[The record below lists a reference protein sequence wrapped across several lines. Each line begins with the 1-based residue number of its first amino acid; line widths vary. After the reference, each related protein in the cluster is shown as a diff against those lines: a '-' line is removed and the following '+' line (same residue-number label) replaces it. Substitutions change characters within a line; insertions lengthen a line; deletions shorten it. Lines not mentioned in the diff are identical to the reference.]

1 MTYDLKGKVC
11 VVTGGSRGVGK
22 ATARMFSEKGA
33 KTVIVAR
40 NEVALREVSD
50 EIKKTGGRCDYFR
63 ADLADKEQVKRLFEQ
78 VVKKF
83 GRLDVLVNNAAVA
96 SYTSSIDD
104 TTLEEWNYIISVDLT
119 AVFLCCKEAFEIM
132 KKQDEGKIINV
143 SSTSG
148 SIASSPGEISYRSAK
163 HGLMGLT
170 KVLLK
175 ESQSTGISVT
185 AIVPSHIKTEQY
197 RKGFDMS
204 GKPWTPQMEK
214 DWENSLEAEDVAEVI
229 LFVATRDKKV
239 IVPKVAVYPRKD
251 IHRYGMDV

>member
-1 MTYDLKGKVC
+1 MTYDLRDKVC

-22 ATARMFSEKGA
+22 ATAKMFSEKGA

-40 NEVALREVSD
+40 NEVTLKKTAD
-50 EIKKTGGRCDYFR
+50 EIKRTGGRCDCLC
-63 ADLADKEQVKRLFEQ
+63 ADLSDKDQVKQLFEQ
-78 VVKKF
+78 IIKTY

-96 SYTSSIDD
+96 SYTSSVSE
-104 TTLEEWNYIISVDLT
+104 TTLEEWNFVIATDLT

-132 KKQDEGKIINV
+132 KRQDEGKIINI

-148 SIASSPGEISYRSAK
+148 SMASSPGEVPYRAAK

-175 ESQSTGISVT
+175 ECQNTGISVT

-197 RKGFDMS
+197 RKGFDRL
-204 GKPWTPQMEK
+204 GKPWTEQMKKEWEK
-214 DWENSLEAEDVAEVI
+214 
-229 LFVATRDKKV
+229 TRTQLQE
-239 IVPKVAVYPRKD
+239 
-251 IHRYGMDV
+251 